1 MIDLRILLNINIS
14 QAVYRYLPIL
24 AGLSNLNGLRR
35 KNIFRKPSAVK
46 SNFIIYDREAE
57 AGGID
62 ADTGRHLA
70 GENFTFAGILVPIW
84 RSAHAIPRIKEHSV
98 TVGTELNDNKGI
110 PANSLCL
117 GHFEV
122 HGKA

>member
-46 SNFIIYDREAE
+46 SDFIIEDRKAE

-70 GENFTFAGILVPIW
+70 AENFCFAAIPDPVW
-84 RSAHAIPRIKEHSV
+84 RSAPAIPRIKEHRV
-98 TVGTELNDNKGI
+98 AVG
-110 PANSLCL
+110 A
-117 GHFEV
+117 
-122 HGKA
+122 